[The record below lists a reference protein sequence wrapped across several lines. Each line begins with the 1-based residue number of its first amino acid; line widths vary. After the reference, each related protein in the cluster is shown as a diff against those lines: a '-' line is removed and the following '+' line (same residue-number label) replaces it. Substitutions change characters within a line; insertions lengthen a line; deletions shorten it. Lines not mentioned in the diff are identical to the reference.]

1 VGNKIITGNEPE
13 TKEEKKPEASQ
24 MHGAVKRFSEIDFKL
39 NVNMFYK
46 QLPFIIFCF
55 GLIGVLIFS
64 SHNNDLLNK
73 KIDKLSKENKE
84 LRNEYIIILSEI
96 MNASRQSNIAEKLK
110 EYSKKNRIGSDTNFV
125 KEAIVPPTKI
135 TIE

>member
-1 VGNKIITGNEPE
+1 MSNKIITGNEPE

-24 MHGAVKRFSEIDFKL
+24 IQGAVKRFSEIDFKL

-46 QLPFIIFCF
+46 QLPFIVFCF
-55 GLIGVLIFS
+55 CLIAVLIFS

-110 EYSKKNRIGSDTNFV
+110 EYSKKNRIGNDTDFV

>member
-1 VGNKIITGNEPE
+1 MGNKIITGNEPE
-13 TKEEKKPEASQ
+13 NKEEKKPEASQ
-24 MHGAVKRFSEIDFKL
+24 IQGAVKRFSEIDFKL

-55 GLIGVLIFS
+55 GLIAVLIFS

-110 EYSKKNRIGSDTNFV
+110 EYSKKNRTGNDTNFV

>member
-1 VGNKIITGNEPE
+1 MGNKIITGNEPE

-24 MHGAVKRFSEIDFKL
+24 IQGAVKRFSEIDFKL

-46 QLPFIIFCF
+46 QLPFIVFCF
-55 GLIGVLIFS
+55 CLIAVLIFS

-110 EYSKKNRIGSDTNFV
+110 EYSKKNRIGKDTNFV

>member
-1 VGNKIITGNEPE
+1 MSNKIITGDEPE
-13 TKEEKKPEASQ
+13 IKEEKKPDTSQ
-24 MHGAVKRFSEIDFKL
+24 IEGAVKRLSEIDFKL
-39 NVNMFYK
+39 NVSMFYN

-55 GLIGVLIFS
+55 CLIAVLIFS

-73 KIDKLSKENKE
+73 KIDKLTKENKE
-84 LRNEYIIILSEI
+84 LRNEYIIILSGI

-110 EYSKKNRIGSDTNFV
+110 EYSIQNRIGKDTNYV
-125 KEAIVPPTKI
+125 KEAVVPPTKI

>member
-1 VGNKIITGNEPE
+1 MGNKIITGNEPE

-24 MHGAVKRFSEIDFKL
+24 IQGAVKRFSEIDFKL

-55 GLIGVLIFS
+55 GLIAVLIFS

-110 EYSKKNRIGSDTNFV
+110 EYSKKNRIGKDTNFV